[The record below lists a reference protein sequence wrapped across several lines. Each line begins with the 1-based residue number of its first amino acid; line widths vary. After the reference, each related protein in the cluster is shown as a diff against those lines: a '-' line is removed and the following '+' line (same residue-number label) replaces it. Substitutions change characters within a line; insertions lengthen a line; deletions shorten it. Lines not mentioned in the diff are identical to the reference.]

1 MIFNSKG
8 DEQTGFYEDFYRV
21 VVQNER
27 FDDWQD
33 TRLQLRKIFSDYK
46 VLFVSPM
53 LMLIL
58 LELSNHERD

>member
-1 MIFNSKG
+1 MNDLNLKG

-46 VLFVSPM
+46 VLFVYPM
-53 LMLIL
+53 SMLIL
-58 LELSNHERD
+58 IT